1 MAVKVGING
10 FGRIGR
16 MVMRAIIGRGGDE
29 IDVVQINDLADAKTL
44 AHLLKYDSVYGK
56 VGAEVTS
63 DGLQLTW
70 RHGAV
75 VFIPL
80 WDEETMRG
88 IELPVPTVT
97 GIDYRYISSWSSVVS
112 ANTYNLTLPKTGVIA
127 LHNSSSNFATFNENI
142 STMGAGV

>member
-1 MAVKVGING
+1 MRSFVEFGYIIIWCPQKYAVL
-10 FGRIGR
+10 
-16 MVMRAIIGRGGDE
+16 E
-29 IDVVQINDLADAKTL
+29 KT
-44 AHLLKYDSVYGK
+44 
-56 VGAEVTS
+56 AEVTS

-97 GIDYRYISSWSSVVS
+97 GIDYRYISSWSSLVS
-112 ANTYNLTLPKTGVIA
+112 TSTYNLTLPKTSIIA
-127 LHNSSSNFATFNENI
+127 LHNSSSDFATFNENI
-142 STMGAGV
+142 LTMGAGA